1 MENLELSFS
10 VDDYIN
16 WLKDFGKL
24 FVSTKVKCMPVS

>member
-10 VDDYIN
+10 VGGCVN

-24 FVSTKVKCMPVS
+24 FVTTKAKHMPT